1 MHAIA
6 YDEIHDEFSVPVP
19 FPQAILTFRGGANG
33 EEAPIR
39 VIQGPLTRLKAP
51 MRLALDPVNNEIF
64 VPQGNELLI
73 YPREA
78 NGNVAPIRVLRGIGA
93 GNGGAAAV
101 DLVHNLLVLAGGG
114 GRGGPRFLI
123 FNRTAQGDTKPLRTI
138 GGPKNGLRGLGGP
151 FAVYPP
157 RGWIIATDDGVGEEM
172 ASDENY
178 MAVWSVE
185 DNGDVPPRW
194 RIGGPKGIFQM
205 PRGVTLNPKNKEVL
219 VSDKRLNAVL
229 TFSFPEIF

>member
-1 MHAIA
+1 
-6 YDEIHDEFSVPVP
+6 
-19 FPQAILTFRGGANG
+19 
-33 EEAPIR
+33 
-39 VIQGPLTRLKAP
+39 
-51 MRLALDPVNNEIF
+51 
-64 VPQGNELLI
+64 
-73 YPREA
+73 
-78 NGNVAPIRVLRGIGA
+78 
-93 GNGGAAAV
+93 
-101 DLVHNLLVLAGGG
+101 
-114 GRGGPRFLI
+114 
-123 FNRTAQGDTKPLRTI
+123 
-138 GGPKNGLRGLGGP
+138 
-151 FAVYPP
+151 VYPP